1 MDVVANSEMAVGQG
15 RLARGRS
22 GQSVVISLHQIATLS
37 SSVLL
42 EKKKNSRERTLL
54 RVNYTRLP
62 TALLSEVSRQTLMG
76 SDRSV
81 DSVTTHHA
89 SLSYDA
95 SFQQNSGHKQ
105 DLHHDRT

>member
-42 EKKKNSRERTLL
+42 EKKKIVGSEHYYVSITPDSQQHCFRKFLA
-54 RVNYTRLP
+54 RL
-62 TALLSEVSRQTLMG
+62 
-76 SDRSV
+76 
-81 DSVTTHHA
+81 
-89 SLSYDA
+89 
-95 SFQQNSGHKQ
+95 
-105 DLHHDRT
+105 